1 MLEVTATMWPLG
13 RQDRAYE
20 MASLWLACQGQDQA
34 TGERSYKVALGKDKA
49 FKGRPR
55 DPQGP
60 VWRRGFIAGH
70 RAGPRGVWD
79 LVGGALGVLLG
90 SRLHG
95 YRGAVDPGGETVEIA
110 TLEARA
116 SALGWDGEG
125 DPLAWALDRLEGAP

>member
-70 RAGPRGVWD
+70 RAGPRGVWP
-79 LVGGALGVLLG
+79 LPAPCQSPPTNTEPPPKSPVASIIEFE
-90 SRLHG
+90 SR
-95 YRGAVDPGGETVEIA
+95 RICFAVN
-110 TLEARA
+110 
-116 SALGWDGEG
+116 
-125 DPLAWALDRLEGAP
+125 